1 MESRGEIPDRR
12 LALILPSAFATSLA
26 IGVVNLGMLFLIKGA
41 YGAGPEAI
49 GWFTALWCATY
60 FAGCVALRRLAR
72 VISATASMALACS
85 SIAALLAVHILFPS
99 LASAFACYGLYGF
112 ACALFWPRA
121 MGWLASG
128 LEGTGITRAYGAY
141 NIAWSAACILAPY
154 VAGALSEISLRL
166 PVYVGIAVFAANGL
180 FIAIASRRIP
190 SPTVKPRAA
199 EDPSRPAAEDRSTPL
214 RFPTW
219 LGLFA
224 VYVLY
229 SIFSNIFPVF
239 AKDELALSESSIG
252 LFLLARATASAVGFW
267 ALGRMS
273 NWQFKRLLIPAALL
287 ATLALDIVFA
297 LAAGAPWLLGGMIA
311 SGFVMS
317 WGYSMSVFYG
327 ASGATDRDKRMSI
340 HEAVLTAG
348 QVVGSVAGGAIYQR
362 ASWTSVFALA
372 AVLMAACLAAQVVF
386 LRRR

>member
-1 MESRGEIPDRR
+1 MQSSGGIPDRR
-12 LALILPSAFATSLA
+12 LALILPSAFATSLG
-26 IGVVNLGMLFLIKGA
+26 IGIINLGMLFLIKGA
-41 YGAGPEAI
+41 YGADPETI

-72 VISATASMALACS
+72 VLSATASMTLACA
-85 SIAALLAVHILFPS
+85 SIAALMALHLALPS

-141 NIAWSAACILAPY
+141 NIAWSVACILSPY
-154 VAGALSEISLRL
+154 AAGALTERSPRL
-166 PVYVGIAVFAANGL
+166 PVLVGIAIFAANAI
-180 FIAIASRRIP
+180 FIALASRK
-190 SPTVKPRAA
+190 V
-199 EDPSRPAAEDRSTPL
+199 RPPALAPLEGPGPKAAAEDRSTPL

-219 LGLFA
+219 FGLFA

-239 AKDELALSESSIG
+239 AKDELRLSESSIG
-252 LFLLARATASAVGFW
+252 LFLLARATASAIGFW

-273 NWQFKRLLIPAALL
+273 NWQFKPLLIPAALL
-287 ATLALDIVFA
+287 AALALDLSFA
-297 LAAGAPWLLGGMIA
+297 LISGQAWLLIGVVI
-311 SGFVMS
+311 SGLVMS
-317 WGYSMSVFYG
+317 WAYSMSIFYG
-327 ASGATDRDKRMSI
+327 ASGAPDRDKRMSI

-348 QVVGSVAGGAIYQR
+348 QVVGSVAGGAVYQR
-362 ASWTSVFALA
+362 ASWPSIFLLA
-372 AVLMAACLAAQVVF
+372 AILLAACLAAQAVT